1 MDGKKFVHGV
11 LGFLLLCMVV
21 LVGVTVFNADG
32 AVYRNKATRAVWSG
46 EMLKYVP
53 AADTSQTDKYLADT
67 FFVLLSDTGGVAPV
81 KASLAAHLLIGTM
94 DTLVVPITTRNISIT
109 GTGNFRVWLNDT
121 SETPFVLGGNAV
133 NLSLDVKNTVRQIII
148 VGMDT
153 SDVFINCTNTK
164 DLD

>member
-1 MDGKKFVHGV
+1 MDGKKFAHGV
-11 LGFLLLCMVV
+11 FGFLLLCMVV
-21 LVGVTVFNADG
+21 LVGITVFNADG

-53 AADTSQTDKYLADT
+53 AADTFQTDKYLADT

-81 KASLAAHLLIGTM
+81 TVSKYAHLVISTL
-94 DTLVVPITTRNISIT
+94 DTTIVPIATRHISV
-109 GTGNFRVWLNDT
+109 TGNGYFRLWLND
-121 SETPFVLGGNAV
+121 SLETPFILGGNCV
-133 NLSLDVKNTVRQIII
+133 ELNLDVKNTVRRII
-148 VGMDT
+148 VIGMDT